1 MLSEAARKCA
11 ACFLQEV
18 NMNDKRTVGDYNVIA
33 AMEIGPGEVL
43 FCENPAAVL
52 NERYLCC
59 YSEYNGIFERYSDGY
74 VSDDYAEI
82 AELFGARIRDAAQ
95 KIIREN
101 SERDEKLGDN
111 SALGLDDCIPVKS
124 DESLEGKVIVIK
136 AEALRPE
143 YRSASEQLMLC
154 TGGFGA
160 QPNARGRS
168 CFCTSLYE
176 GKNRTFYRSDIL
188 GTVPEDMLPAWAKEG
203 LNKAK
208 AELSRERV
216 YEKASGD
223 AR

>member
-1 MLSEAARKCA
+1 MKG
-11 ACFLQEV
+11 QK
-18 NMNDKRTVGDYNVIA
+18 MKDKRTVGDYDVIA
-33 AMEIGPGEVL
+33 AFEIGGIEVL
-43 FCENPAAVL
+43 FGENPEAVL

-59 YSEYNGIFERYSDGY
+59 NCEYTGIFERYSDGY

-82 AELFGARIRDAAQ
+82 AELFGARIRNTADE
-95 KIIREN
+95 IICEN
-101 SERDEKLGDN
+101 ARRDELPGGNRRLGT
-111 SALGLDDCIPVKS
+111 DDCIPVRP

-136 AEALRPE
+136 AEVLRPE

-168 CFCTSLYE
+168 CFCTSLYD
-176 GKNRTFYRSDIL
+176 GKKRTFYRSDVL

-216 YEKASGD
+216 YEKAAGD

>member
-1 MLSEAARKCA
+1 MK
-11 ACFLQEV
+11 
-18 NMNDKRTVGDYNVIA
+18 DKRTVGDYDVIA
-33 AMEIGPGEVL
+33 AFEIGGIEVL
-43 FCENPAAVL
+43 FGENPEAVL

-59 YSEYNGIFERYSDGY
+59 NCEYTGIFERYSDAF

-82 AELFGARIRDAAQ
+82 ARLFGERICNTADEIICENAR
-95 KIIREN
+95 
-101 SERDEKLGDN
+101 RDELPGGNRRLGT
-111 SALGLDDCIPVKS
+111 DDCIPVRH
-124 DESLEGKVIVIK
+124 DENLEDRVIVIK

-168 CFCTSLYE
+168 CFCTSLYD

-188 GTVPEDMLPAWAKEG
+188 GTVPEDMLPVWAKEG

>member
-1 MLSEAARKCA
+1 
-11 ACFLQEV
+11 
-18 NMNDKRTVGDYNVIA
+18 MNDKRTVGNYNVIA
-33 AMEIGPGEVL
+33 ALEIGPGEVL

-59 YSEYNGIFERYSDGY
+59 YSEHNGIFERYSDGY

-82 AELFGARIRDAAQ
+82 AELFGERIRDAAQ

-101 SERDEKLGDN
+101 SERDENLGDN
-111 SALGLDDCIPVKS
+111 RALGLDDCIPVKP
-124 DESLEGKVIVIK
+124 DESLEGKVVVIR
-136 AEALRPE
+136 AEVLRPE
-143 YRSASEQLMLC
+143 YRAASNQLMLC
-154 TGGFGA
+154 SGGFGA

-188 GTVPEDMLPAWAKEG
+188 GTVPEDMLPDWAKEG

-216 YEKASGD
+216 YEKAAGD